1 MNFMTLVTL
10 SIVRVTSFVH
20 RFRVI
25 FPESHWLDS
34 DLIPRL
40 LENFE
45 NWENVTVSLLNIKN
59 EAYRLKF
66 ECVGVF

>member
-1 MNFMTLVTL
+1 MNHNHINNFWKNK
-10 SIVRVTSFVH
+10 
-20 RFRVI
+20 
-25 FPESHWLDS
+25 EWLDS

-59 EAYRLKF
+59 EAYRPKF